1 MEGIRIFSREELERM
16 GQGEVIDAY
25 LALKDRLLEQMA
37 IDAEKD
43 LLVKNLSERLNL
55 GSAKQFGRST
65 ERTSSLSGSSPDKM
79 PPAAAREKPQ
89 GQTAAQTDAP
99 GKKGQPRRET
109 GCADHVK
116 EGIPVKD
123 LHVTLTPE
131 ELEEVFGRY

>member
-79 PPAAAREKPQ
+79 PPAAARETPQ
-89 GQTAAQTDAP
+89 VQTAALLERKDSPGGRLGVQT
-99 GKKGQPRRET
+99 T
-109 GCADHVK
+109 
-116 EGIPVKD
+116 
-123 LHVTLTPE
+123 
-131 ELEEVFGRY
+131 